1 MALPY
6 CLLGKEKLPLPLQFQ
21 ASYIQSKEDKLHKLF
36 MNKPEESDKM
46 LK

>member
-1 MALPY
+1 LPI
-6 CLLGKEKLPLPLQFQ
+6 GEGEI
-21 ASYIQSKEDKLHKLF
+21 ASTITIPSKPISSPREDKLHKLF